1 MAYRAPDYKVAAVL
15 GGTGFIGRY
24 VVRELARRGW
34 RVNVLTR
41 EPGRALFLKPMGAV
55 GQIVPVFAN
64 IRDADSLAVGL
75 RGADYVINTVG
86 ILAEGGNQT
95 FEVLQ
100 AQGPGQLGRL
110 AKEAGVERIVHISAI
125 GADPQSPSAYART
138 KAAGEAALREAF
150 PDASILRPS
159 IVFGP
164 EDGFF
169 NMFAGLAR
177 YLPALPLIGGGRTR
191 FQPVYVGDVADAVM
205 ACLDRADTPG
215 RTYELGGPRTYTF
228 RELIEMILAATH
240 RRRFLVTAPW
250 PVARLQAR
258 VLSLMPKP
266 LLTPDQVVQLERDN
280 VVSHGAAKLAD
291 LGIDPTDLELV
302 LPTYMDRYRPGG
314 RFADRRH
321 AA

>member
-1 MAYRAPDYKVAAVL
+1 MATRAPDFKVAAVL

-55 GQIVPVFAN
+55 GQIVPVFAD

-75 RGADYVINTVG
+75 RGADYVVNTVG
-86 ILAEGGNQT
+86 ILYEKGAQS
-95 FEVLQ
+95 FEALQ
-100 AQGPGQLGRL
+100 ANGPGLLGRT
-110 AKEAGVERIVHISAI
+110 ARDAGVERLVHISAI

-138 KAAGEAALREAF
+138 KSAGEAALREAF
-150 PDASILRPS
+150 PEASILRPS

-169 NMFAGLAR
+169 NLFAGLAR
-177 YLPALPLIGGGRTR
+177 YFPALPLIGGGRTR
-191 FQPVYVGDVADAVM
+191 FQPVHVGDVAEAVM
-205 ACLDRADTPG
+205 ACIDRPDAAG
-215 RTYELGGPRTYTF
+215 RTYELGGPRIYTF
-228 RELIEMILAATH
+228 RELMELVLRETH
-240 RRRFLVTAPW
+240 RKRLLITVPW
-250 PVARLQAR
+250 PVARVQAR
-258 VLSLMPKP
+258 VLSLLPKP
-266 LLTPDQVVQLERDN
+266 LLTPDQVVQLQRDN
-280 VVSHGAAKLAD
+280 VVADGAATLAD
-291 LGIDPTDLELV
+291 LGIEPTALELV

-314 RFADRRH
+314 RFADRRR